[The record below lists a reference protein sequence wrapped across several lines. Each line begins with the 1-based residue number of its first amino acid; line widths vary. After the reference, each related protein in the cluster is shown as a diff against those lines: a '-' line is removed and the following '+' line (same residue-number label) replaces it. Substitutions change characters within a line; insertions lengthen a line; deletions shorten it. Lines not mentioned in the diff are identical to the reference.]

1 LDQSTAS
8 SAEPKEDEAPAS
20 SSASGEIDTGDAGD
34 AGEAAKDE
42 SSSQPSSEMEDGE
55 VSLHESDFQTDFEA
69 HIRQEK
75 QKAATE
81 AKQQKAKR
89 SARESV
95 ARGRCSWKVDSAEDA
110 DSLSG
115 VVSVILCS
123 PSKKRAV
130 SECYTSSGGS
140 EASDED
146 HMNDDDDD
154 VKEKTPIS
162 PQLDDDESSQQ
173 SSESPLKKAKLDQ
186 SPAPSAS
193 PSTQMNDLQ
202 ISSSAVKDQQPA
214 VKKSAGWSSRVWSL
228 ITGSQPAEQREDK
241 QELSS
246 SAANEAAAGH
256 HSEPMEVEE
265 AAEVA
270 DDADASTDSSPEVV
284 APRGGASVTLRE
296 LDAMLDV
303 LEEQLVQEVWEKIA
317 QFRECLRK

>member
-1 LDQSTAS
+1 LN
-8 SAEPKEDEAPAS
+8 E
-20 SSASGEIDTGDAGD
+20 SSASGEIDADET
-34 AGEAAKDE
+34 AKDE

-55 VSLHESDFQTDFEA
+55 VSLNESDFETVFEA

-110 DSLSG
+110 DSLSD

-123 PSKKRAV
+123 PSKKRAA
-130 SECYTSSGGS
+130 SECYTSSSGGGS

-146 HMNDDDDD
+146 HMNDEDGDE
-154 VKEKTPIS
+154 KEKAPIS
-162 PQLDDDESSQQ
+162 PQLDDGDEESSQQ
-173 SSESPLKKAKLDQ
+173 GSESPLKKSKLDE

-214 VKKSAGWSSRVWSL
+214 VKKSAGWSSRMWSL
-228 ITGSQPAEQREDK
+228 ITGSQPTEQGEEK
-241 QELSS
+241 EESSS
-246 SAANEAAAGH
+246 SAEEADH
-256 HSEPMEVEE
+256 PSEAMEVEE
-265 AAEVA
+265 A
-270 DDADASTDSSPEVV
+270 DADEADSSSDASSE
-284 APRGGASVTLRE
+284 SVTSNGAQPITLMD
-296 LDAMLDV
+296 LDALQASFDSQIAA
-303 LEEQLVQEVWEKIA
+303 LRQRLVK
-317 QFRECLRK
+317 